1 MNFNLKNFYT
11 LLPQHKNEKS
21 ISPEFLTWF
30 IGFVEGD
37 GSFQKNGTLKITQS
51 STDIQILYRV
61 KTTMGFGTVRIQDSK
76 SKTHRWT
83 TNMDQK
89 CAARLTLLFNGN
101 LITNHK
107 LKTFKTWFNFWKNK
121 KNNQEFMTL
130 IGSNFTLQDKPKP
143 QLLSL
148 YNSWLSGFIDADGC
162 WNISIY
168 KTQSKK
174 NPVASVRLMVAAQ
187 NDPEWVTNIIT
198 ILQLGRKKIQKNNIN
213 QCWVVQRR
221 DQLDI
226 MLSYIER
233 FPHKT
238 KKSISFNKFCKVRRR
253 ILKKEHHGNGYEKI
267 KSLASLI
274 NPKNVYPKEE
284 EDRKDASGPKEE

>member
-1 MNFNLKNFYT
+1 MNTIFNLKHFYT

-21 ISPEFLTWF
+21 ISPQFLTWF

-37 GSFQKNGTLKITQS
+37 GSFQKDGHLKITQS
-51 STDIQILYRV
+51 STDVQVLYRI
-61 KTTMGFGTVRIQDSK
+61 KTTMGFGTVRIQDRK
-76 SKTHRWT
+76 SNTHCWI

-107 LKTFKTWFNFWKNK
+107 LETFKTWVNYWKNK
-121 KNNQEFMTL
+121 KNNQEYINL
-130 IGSNFTLQDKPKP
+130 IGSDFILQDKPNP
-143 QLLSL
+143 QLISL
-148 YNSWLSGFIDADGC
+148 DNYWLSGFIDADGC
-162 WNISIY
+162 WNISIS

-174 NPVASVRLMVAAQ
+174 NPAASVRLAVAAQ
-187 NDPEWVTNIIT
+187 NDSEWVINVSSV
-198 ILQLGRKKIQKNNIN
+198 LNLGRSQKNNIN

-226 MLSYIER
+226 MISYIER

-253 ILKKEHHGNGYEKI
+253 ILKKEHYGNGYEKM
-267 KSLASLI
+267 KNLASQI
-274 NPKNVYPKEE
+274 NN
-284 EDRKDASGPKEE
+284 

>member
-1 MNFNLKNFYT
+1 MNTIFNLKHFYT

-21 ISPEFLTWF
+21 ISPQFLTWF

-37 GSFQKNGTLKITQS
+37 GSFQKDGHLKITQS
-51 STDIQILYRV
+51 STDVQILYRI
-61 KTTMGFGTVRIQDSK
+61 KTTMGFGTVQIQDRK
-76 SKTHRWT
+76 SNTHCWI

-107 LKTFKTWFNFWKNK
+107 LETFKTWVNYWKNK
-121 KNNQEFMTL
+121 KNNQEYINL
-130 IGSNFTLQDKPKP
+130 IGSDFILQDKPNP
-143 QLLSL
+143 QLISL
-148 YNSWLSGFIDADGC
+148 DNYWLSGFIDADGC
-162 WNISIY
+162 WNISIS

-174 NPVASVRLMVAAQ
+174 NPAASVRLEVAAQ
-187 NDPEWVTNIIT
+187 NDSEWVINVSN
-198 ILQLGRKKIQKNNIN
+198 LLNLGRYQKNNVN

-226 MLSYIER
+226 MISYIER

-253 ILKKEHHGNGYEKI
+253 ILKKEHYGNGYEKM
-267 KSLASLI
+267 KSLASQI
-274 NPKNVYPKEE
+274 NN
-284 EDRKDASGPKEE
+284 

>member
-1 MNFNLKNFYT
+1 MNFNLKNFYKT
-11 LLPQHKNEKS
+11 QHKNEKS

-37 GSFQKNGTLKITQS
+37 GSFQKNGTVKITQS

-76 SKTHRWT
+76 SNVHCWT

-101 LITNHK
+101 LITNQK

-162 WNISIY
+162 WNISIS
-168 KTQSKK
+168 KSQSKK
-174 NPVASVRLMVAAQ
+174 NPSASVRLMVGAQ

-198 ILQLGRKKIQKNNIN
+198 ILQLGRKRSQKNNIK

-238 KKSISFNKFCKVRRR
+238 KKSISFTKFCKVRRR
-253 ILKKEHHGNGYEKI
+253 ILKKEHYGNGYEKI

-284 EDRKDASGPKEE
+284 

>member
-1 MNFNLKNFYT
+1 MNTIFNLKHFYT

-21 ISPEFLTWF
+21 ISPQFLTWF

-37 GSFQKNGTLKITQS
+37 GSFQKDGHLKITQS
-51 STDIQILYRV
+51 STDVQILYRI
-61 KTTMGFGTVRIQDSK
+61 KTTMGFGTVRIQDRK
-76 SKTHRWT
+76 SNTHCWI

-107 LKTFKTWFNFWKNK
+107 LETFKTWVNYWKNK
-121 KNNQEFMTL
+121 KNNQEYINL
-130 IGSNFTLQDKPKP
+130 IGSDFILQDKPNP
-143 QLLSL
+143 QLISL
-148 YNSWLSGFIDADGC
+148 DNYWLSGFIDADGC
-162 WNISIY
+162 WNISIS

-174 NPVASVRLMVAAQ
+174 NPAASVRLAVAAQ
-187 NDPEWVTNIIT
+187 NDSEWVINVSSV
-198 ILQLGRKKIQKNNIN
+198 LNLGRKRSQKNNIN

-226 MLSYIER
+226 MISYIER

-253 ILKKEHHGNGYEKI
+253 ILKKEHYGNGYEKM
-267 KSLASLI
+267 KNLASQI
-274 NPKNVYPKEE
+274 NN
-284 EDRKDASGPKEE
+284 

>member
-1 MNFNLKNFYT
+1 MNTIFNLKHFYT

-21 ISPEFLTWF
+21 ISPQFLTWF

-37 GSFQKNGTLKITQS
+37 GSFQKDGHLKITQS
-51 STDIQILYRV
+51 STDVQILYRI
-61 KTTMGFGTVRIQDSK
+61 KTTMGFGTVRIQDRK
-76 SKTHRWT
+76 SNTHCWI

-107 LKTFKTWFNFWKNK
+107 LETFKTWVNYWKNK
-121 KNNQEFMTL
+121 KNNQEYINL
-130 IGSNFTLQDKPKP
+130 IGSDFILQDKPNP
-143 QLLSL
+143 QLISL
-148 YNSWLSGFIDADGC
+148 DNYWLSGFIDADGC
-162 WNISIY
+162 WNISIS

-174 NPVASVRLMVAAQ
+174 NPAASVRLEVAAQ
-187 NDPEWVTNIIT
+187 NDSEWVINVSN
-198 ILQLGRKKIQKNNIN
+198 LLNLGRYQKNNVN

-226 MLSYIER
+226 MISYIER

-253 ILKKEHHGNGYEKI
+253 ILKKEHYGNGYEKM
-267 KSLASLI
+267 KSLASQI
-274 NPKNVYPKEE
+274 NN
-284 EDRKDASGPKEE
+284 